1 MTHSINLYDR
11 SKDSPRRSWAFVIW
25 IGLPLALAT
34 TLISLSYYQ
43 RLQVSMLE
51 QQIESA
57 GAQTAAL
64 RAKWLALQVELSF
77 NGETAGDDEKA
88 LVEQLRSAR
97 GVLRKLQS
105 ATLDVQFGFLEPLVT
120 LARLTPAEIAL
131 ARIVLTRGQ
140 SVYLAGMA
148 RSPADVAL
156 YMGELRESVSFANDA
171 LVPVRVTE
179 TEDKEYYRMEVGAHA
194 GAE

>member
-1 MTHSINLYDR
+1 MTHSNNLYDR
-11 SKDSPRRSWAFVIW
+11 SKDSPRRSWTFVVW

-43 RLQVSMLE
+43 RLQISMLE

-64 RAKWLALQVELSF
+64 RAKWLALQVELSS

-105 ATLDVQFGFLEPLVT
+105 ATLDEQFGFLEPLVT

-131 ARIVLTRGQ
+131 DRIVLTRGR

-148 RSPADVAL
+148 RSPGRRSL
-156 YMGELRESVSFANDA
+156 YGRTAGERVVREQCHGS
-171 LVPVRVTE
+171 
-179 TEDKEYYRMEVGAHA
+179 GARHRDR
-194 GAE
+194 GQEHYHGGRRTCRCR